1 LTCAAEELWHT
12 ITPALRITAP
22 EQKRAACEALAANEL
37 AKWSDIKLFSGMPTS
52 VLDHCPK
59 LLRLSRAGGE
69 HAGREVLDGDR
80 GALRDGRAAGN
91 RLAGVELGRFA
102 AIAAGGFRRAYSR
115 E

>member
-1 LTCAAEELWHT
+1 VA
-12 ITPALRITAP
+12 
-22 EQKRAACEALAANEL
+22 
-37 AKWSDIKLFSGMPTS
+37 DIKPYVVVRWLTSGMLDHVPTS

-69 HAGREVLDGDR
+69 HAGREVLYGDG

-102 AIAAGGFRRAYSR
+102 ASAFLGIRVADGSYTADRRR
-115 E
+115 

>member
-1 LTCAAEELWHT
+1 VA
-12 ITPALRITAP
+12 
-22 EQKRAACEALAANEL
+22 
-37 AKWSDIKLFSGMPTS
+37 DIKLYVVVRWLTSGMLDHVPTS

-69 HAGREVLDGDR
+69 HAGREVLDGDG

-102 AIAAGGFRRAYSR
+102 AGAAYRTMSLPYRLRARS
-115 E
+115 